1 MDNFLSLKVTYAAL
15 ERAFQKL
22 GFRIS
27 IKETHR
33 LYEHDASG
41 SIHAMPLNISM
52 DQPVRPAHL
61 SSARHAIVAFKVA
74 DEATLTQLLTEQ
86 EPDEFVSSHAMTNG
100 RTPRRGHVAK
110 PRIPVAPPVEAH

>member
-1 MDNFLSLKVTYAAL
+1 MDNFLSLNVTYAAL

-41 SIHAMPLNISM
+41 SIHAMPLNIPM

-61 SSARHAIVAFKVA
+61 SSARHAVVAFKVT
-74 DEATLTQLLTEQ
+74 DEATLTKLLTEPEQ
-86 EPDEFVSSHAMTNG
+86 GEAVSSHAMTS
-100 RTPRRGHVAK
+100 GHASHRSRAAK
-110 PRIPVAPPVEAH
+110 PNAPVEAH